1 MKFLN
6 YLKENFIHIIMILFL
21 IAMSTIIFI
30 TAKKDYEEFK
40 NPTAL
45 KEVKGVQNHL
55 VWDVNGNCYFV
66 RPHNEYTN
74 YLVAVSDCNK
84 IR

>member
-1 MKFLN
+1 MKFID
-6 YLKENFIHIIMILFL
+6 YLKTNFVHILMVLFVL
-21 IAMSTIIFI
+21 VMASIIFSL
-30 TAKKDYEEFK
+30 TKKDYEELK

-74 YLVAVSDCNK
+74 YLITVPDCNK
-84 IR
+84 VR